1 MKRTYL
7 AFIRCIALL
16 ENVLCYTG
24 LLLSSFMVFAQVIN
38 RYILHY
44 EIMWIGDLTLFI
56 FVPMMILSIALTTRH
71 GGHTSVDVF
80 MDMAFEGRPNARKV
94 YGIALDVMVLSIIV
108 YLLPMGLKLFKHAL
122 KFSEYSTLVR
132 WFNTSWIRE
141 TVLIMLALCAIHTL
155 HRIGCKVLDLRECML
170 KTDQGG
176 AA

>member
-1 MKRTYL
+1 MKRTYH

-16 ENVLCYTG
+16 ENIFCYTG
-24 LLLSSFMVFAQVIN
+24 LLLSSFMVFAQVLN
-38 RYILHY
+38 RYFLHY

-80 MDMAFEGRPNARKV
+80 MDMAFDGRPMARKIYDIV
-94 YGIALDVMVLSIIV
+94 LEVMVLSVIV
-108 YLLPMGLKLFKHAL
+108 YLLPMAFKLFRHAL

-141 TVLIMLALCAIHTL
+141 TVLIMIALCAIHTL
-155 HRIGCKVLDLRECML
+155 HRIGLKVLDLRAGMPAA
-170 KTDQGG
+170 DNGG
-176 AA
+176 AS